1 MADKT
6 MPTPGEW
13 CVTSHCTVLVPYRL
27 TVQMTLNGEWA
38 GEKEANARLIAA
50 AGTAAHECAEMGY
63 DPIEAVGALPRVLE
77 LLNEARVE
85 LGSQAL
91 GNMDE
96 PDLSDAADRVAKNI
110 ADLMADI
117 CRAACKEDAD
127 QSTQTDSNENDR

>member
-6 MPTPGEW
+6 MPTPGPWRVYTERGKARGGRRK
-13 CVTSHCTVLVPYRL
+13 VLAGNYLAICHTYPCWN
-27 TVQMTLNGEWA
+27 NGRPQSL
-38 GEKEANARLIAA
+38 ANADLIAA
-50 AGTAAHECAEMGY
+50 AGTAAHECAEMGC
-63 DPIEAVGALPRVLE
+63 DPVEAVGALPRVLE

-96 PDLSDAADRVAKNI
+96 PDLSDAAGRVAQSI

-117 CRAACKEDAD
+117 CSAAGKEGAGH
-127 QSTQTDSNENDR
+127 E